1 MNIFLVDMN
10 EFVPCFQNLNGFQKR
25 QARHS
30 IFQNICRSKGYN
42 GLSWT
47 CPTCGKGD
55 HGQPTGHG
63 FCISTSSVEHW
74 AGLALDESDLRL
86 GFDLAHRN
94 APQEAN
100 GIAELFF
107 SPKEKR
113 QRPVEGWHYGSRFS
127 EIWTRKEA
135 LGKMHGIG
143 IVVNQ
148 PGKDGGLLDSERIAS
163 SHLQIMLNSS
173 NGLPEELIGCI
184 IQTAK
189 KTQNPINNLPVKI
202 QRIRP

>member
-1 MNIFLVDMN
+1 MN

-100 GIAELFF
+100 GIAELFLALKKNVNVLLRDGTMDLVF
-107 SPKEKR
+107 
-113 QRPVEGWHYGSRFS
+113 QRSGH
-127 EIWTRKEA
+127 
-135 LGKMHGIG
+135 
-143 IVVNQ
+143 
-148 PGKDGGLLDSERIAS
+148 
-163 SHLQIMLNSS
+163 
-173 NGLPEELIGCI
+173 
-184 IQTAK
+184 AK
-189 KTQNPINNLPVKI
+189 KLLVKCMELA
-202 QRIRP
+202 